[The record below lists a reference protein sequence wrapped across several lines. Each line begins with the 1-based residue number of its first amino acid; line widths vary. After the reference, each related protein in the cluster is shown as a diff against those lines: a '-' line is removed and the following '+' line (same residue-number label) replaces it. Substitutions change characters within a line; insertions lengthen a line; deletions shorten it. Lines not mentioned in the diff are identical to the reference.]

1 MKDQTINSNIRH
13 LLMVHNMSASDLA
26 EKLNISPQAVSKWLS
41 KSSPH
46 APTVFNIV
54 RIADIFGVSTDQILK
69 TDLSTGEKS
78 QAQEESFEDRID
90 AAILSLER
98 LKDELLKKPGEVAN
112 LLAGKTRSRKRPEH
126 SALSLV

>member
-1 MKDQTINSNIRH
+1 MKDNTINSNIRY
-13 LLMVHNMSASDLA
+13 LLMANKMSATELA
-26 EKLNISPQAVSKWLS
+26 DKLAISPQAVSKWLS

-46 APTVFNIV
+46 VPSIFHII

-69 TDLSTGEKS
+69 TDLSTGQKA

-98 LKDELLKKPGEVAN
+98 LKDELLKKPEEVAD
-112 LLAGKTRSRKRPEH
+112 LLAGKVRNRKRSEVH
-126 SALSLV
+126 VLSLV